1 MQIAPSHVVLMPA
14 GDGQPLRGAPL
25 VHETNFVLLCTGFR
39 GDQSLLEMAGVELH
53 GENRV
58 LAFTPAAMETNV
70 AGLYVAGTVAAG
82 VQQRYTLF
90 IENTHEHVGKIAA
103 AITGRWPE
111 QLGSVP
117 SRSYHLPLDRIEA
130 N

>member
-1 MQIAPSHVVLMPA
+1 M
-14 GDGQPLRGAPL
+14 D
-25 VHETNFVLLCTGFR
+25 
-39 GDQSLLEMAGVELH
+39 
-53 GENRV
+53 
-58 LAFTPAAMETNV
+58 TNV
-70 AGLYVAGTVAAG
+70 PGLYMAGTVAAG

-111 QLGSVP
+111 QLGSIP
-117 SRSYHLPLDRIEA
+117 SRSYDLPLDRIEA